1 MELNLLQIIST
12 LMGVATNPLYN
23 YGNGMLTRANKLGTL
38 QKWPKINGPEAANE
52 GEKDSQVNM
61 GRVVK

>member
-1 MELNLLQIIST
+1 
-12 LMGVATNPLYN
+12 MGVATNPLYN